1 MGDRMRYVE
10 VDGAEPTVSIEVN
23 GNNYVFT
30 HDSLVNTINKD
41 EAYKIEIKEL
51 ERKMLSLKYDVR
63 EFFQSRYE
71 TDHPEIVAEVD
82 DVNQLLKDIGIDEL
96 TKSWSATVSITA
108 TVTGIEAPNADAAR
122 EIIEDAFEIN
132 LTVDGDVW
140 VDDLTVESCYPE
152 A

>member
-1 MGDRMRYVE
+1 MRYAE

-30 HDSLVNTINKD
+30 HQSLVDIINKD
-41 EAYKIEIKEL
+41 EAYRTEIAQL
-51 ERKMLSLKYDVR
+51 ERKLLSLKYDVK
-63 EFFQSRYE
+63 EFFQARYE
-71 TDHPEIVAEVD
+71 TDHHEIVCEVE
-82 DVNQLLKDIGIDEL
+82 DVNELLKDIGADEL

-140 VDDLTVESCYPE
+140 VDDLIVESCYPE

>member
-1 MGDRMRYVE
+1 MRYAE

-30 HDSLVNTINKD
+30 HQSLVDIINKD
-41 EAYKIEIKEL
+41 EAYRTEIAQL
-51 ERKMLSLKYDVR
+51 ERKLLSLKYDVK
-63 EFFQSRYE
+63 EFFQARYE
-71 TDHPEIVAEVD
+71 TDHHEIVCEVG
-82 DVNQLLKDIGIDEL
+82 DVNDLLKDIGADEL

-140 VDDLTVESCYPE
+140 VDDIIVESCYPE

>member
-1 MGDRMRYVE
+1 MTMYYSE
-10 VDGAEPTVSIEVN
+10 VDGAEPTISFSVKDTRYTLTNE
-23 GNNYVFT
+23 
-30 HDSLVNTINKD
+30 SLVKLV
-41 EAYKIEIKEL
+41 EEKENL
-51 ERKMLSLKYDVR
+51 KTELLQVERKLKSTQFDVK
-63 EFFQSRYE
+63 EFFQARYE
-71 TDHPEIVAEVD
+71 TDHHEIVCEVG
-82 DVNQLLKDIGIDEL
+82 DVNDLLKDIGADEL

-140 VDDLTVESCYPE
+140 VDDLMVESCYPE

>member
-1 MGDRMRYVE
+1 MRYAE

-30 HDSLVNTINKD
+30 HQSLVDIINKD
-41 EAYKIEIKEL
+41 EAYRTEIAQL
-51 ERKMLSLKYDVR
+51 ERKLLSLKYDVK
-63 EFFQSRYE
+63 EFFQARYE
-71 TDHPEIVAEVD
+71 TDHHEIVCEVG
-82 DVNQLLKDIGIDEL
+82 DVNDLLKDIGADEL

-140 VDDLTVESCYPE
+140 VDDLIVESCYPE